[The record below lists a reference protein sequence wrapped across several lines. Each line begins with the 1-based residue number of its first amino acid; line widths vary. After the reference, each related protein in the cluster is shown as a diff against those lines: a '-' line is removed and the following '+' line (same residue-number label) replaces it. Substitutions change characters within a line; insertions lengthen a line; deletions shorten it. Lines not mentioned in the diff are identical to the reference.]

1 MLGKI
6 AIGLVLAL
14 VLAIPA
20 VAQDFY
26 KGMFAARHGKYAAAL
41 KEWQPLAAKGHAR
54 AQYNIGFMYEEGRGV
69 ALDLIEATKWFRKA
83 AEQGHSKA
91 QRTLGSKYE
100 YGQGVPRNNILAHMW
115 YSLSAANGDK
125 FAVKSRNNVAKRMT
139 PDQIAKAQKLELKW
153 QAMHKKK

>member
-20 VAQDFY
+20 AAQDFY

-69 ALDLIEATKWFRKA
+69 ALDLIEAAKWFRKA

-125 FAVKSRNNVAKRMT
+125 FAAKSRNNVAKRMA
-139 PDQIAKAQKLELKW
+139 PAEVAKAKKLARKW
-153 QAMHKKK
+153 TAKHKKK

>member
-20 VAQDFY
+20 AAQDFY

-54 AQYNIGFMYEEGRGV
+54 AQYNIGFMYEQNPTDPRFEVRV
-69 ALDLIEATKWFRKA
+69 WSRCST
-83 AEQGHSKA
+83 EQHSRSYVV
-91 QRTLGSKYE
+91 QPFGSK
-100 YGQGVPRNNILAHMW
+100 R
-115 YSLSAANGDK
+115 
-125 FAVKSRNNVAKRMT
+125 
-139 PDQIAKAQKLELKW
+139 
-153 QAMHKKK
+153 